1 MRFLFAMLLEC
12 LDFVETLRETFGAG
26 RDALLEG
33 TEAVRSEFRL
43 QRANR
48 AQTNLTGLM
57 IGILISAI
65 VAIQV
70 FIPVVQDSIA
80 NSNVSG
86 TEATILGL
94 LPLFAALL
102 LLIALASPLMQRF

>member
-1 MRFLFAMLLEC
+1 MPHDLLK
-12 LDFVETLRETFGAG
+12 R
-26 RDALLEG
+26 
-33 TEAVRSEFRL
+33 VRASLSSRL
-43 QRANR
+43 GGDDR

-70 FIPVVQDSIA
+70 FIPVVNDAIA
-80 NSNVSG
+80 DSNVSG

-94 LPLFAALL
+94 LPLFASLL